1 MLFIASDHAGVELK
15 HLLTQYLTNQQ
26 IHFEDLGVHTK
37 NNVDYPD
44 IADTLCNKIAKNYKS
59 NRGILICGSGIG
71 MSIAANRYYNI
82 RAALCTDPYM
92 ASVARKHND
101 ANVLCLGARVI
112 GIGVAETIVMTFL
125 HESFEGG
132 RHHTRIQK
140 LTNQRS
146 NNE

>member
-15 HLLTQYLTNQQ
+15 QLLTQYLTNQQ

-44 IADTLCNKIAKNYKS
+44 IADTLCNKIAKNYES
-59 NRGILICGSGIG
+59 NRGILI
-71 MSIAANRYYNI
+71 NRYYNI

-125 HESFEGG
+125 HESFDGG